1 MKAGSIFVL
10 VLTLNFC
17 QARLERTKLV
27 SGSVY
32 ALESQ
37 HDGAF
42 LTAFG
47 NGKVGGKH
55 ANNGIEQGQRWT
67 FTQNGD
73 ASWTLAPI
81 IADINLVSEQTW
93 KIFPVSHGKSLLQS
107 LSSNKCLVNTRSE
120 ATLIDGSCDKDDPR
134 QRWNIQQSAA

>member
-37 HDGAF
+37 HDGAVCKF
-42 LTAFG
+42 CSCLAIHVKLC
-47 NGKVGGKH
+47 NGVKCIKLDKFH
-55 ANNGIEQGQRWT
+55 NLIR
-67 FTQNGD
+67 FKMYQN
-73 ASWTLAPI
+73 
-81 IADINLVSEQTW
+81 
-93 KIFPVSHGKSLLQS
+93 LL
-107 LSSNKCLVNTRSE
+107 
-120 ATLIDGSCDKDDPR
+120 
-134 QRWNIQQSAA
+134 